1 LTGIETNTN
10 NRATTVLHVFTDAV
24 EQYNMPSRLCGDHGT
39 ENKAVAVYMIV
50 AKGLN
55 RGSFI
60 WGS

>member
-1 LTGIETNTN
+1 
-10 NRATTVLHVFTDAV
+10 VLHVFTDAI
-24 EQYNMPSRLCGDHGT
+24 EEYDMPSRLRGDHGT